1 METLMDFQTTCEN
14 IITSL
19 RPARLEGWLNEEGLR
34 TYEAI
39 YRLSELAEF
48 HDDFKSFAEDEDV
61 KEVFKQYNDC
71 RKVRSAEAFLKKQ
84 I

>member
-1 METLMDFQTTCEN
+1 METLMDFQTTCDN

-19 RPARLEGWLNEEGLR
+19 RFARLEGLLNEEGLR

-39 YRLSELAEF
+39 YRLSEIAEF
-48 HDDFKSFAEDEDV
+48 HDDFKSYVEDEDV
-61 KEVFKQYNDC
+61 KEVFKKYNDC
-71 RKVRSAEAFLKKQ
+71 RKVRSAESFLNRQ